1 MPLLGPVT
9 CNLDCLPVTWTNF
22 LRQVPNH
29 EKALREQE
37 VREKVKKGFCIK
49 RKKSKQM

>member
-9 CNLDCLPVTWTNF
+9 WTNL

-37 VREKVKKGFCIK
+37 VREEVKKDFCIK
-49 RKKSKQM
+49 REKLKQM

>member
-1 MPLLGPVT
+1 MPLSG
-9 CNLDCLPVTWTNF
+9 PVTWTKF

-49 RKKSKQM
+49 RKKSMQM

>member
-1 MPLLGPVT
+1 MPLLGPG
-9 CNLDCLPVTWTNF
+9 TWTSL

-49 RKKSKQM
+49 RKKLKQM